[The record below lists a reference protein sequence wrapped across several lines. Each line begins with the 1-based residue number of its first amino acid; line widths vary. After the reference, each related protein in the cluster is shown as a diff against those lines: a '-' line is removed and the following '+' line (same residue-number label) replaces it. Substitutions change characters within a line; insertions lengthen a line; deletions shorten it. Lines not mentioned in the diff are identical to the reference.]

1 MIDKFFDSLQLDKQ
15 NDPISANIPFGQL
28 MATVN
33 TNQRWIYKGSLTIP
47 PCTKTVMF
55 NVLSTVYPIKE
66 RHLKLFRQ
74 QLARNGLEKTGNW
87 RLVQPINDQDVHY
100 LIDYE
105 PMDPHSNSVQI
116 TLMILTVCV
125 VLLIA
130 LVVTF
135 ILKQSSV

>member
-1 MIDKFFDSLQLDKQ
+1 MIDKFFDSLHLDKQ

-87 RLVQPINDQDVHY
+87 R
-100 LIDYE
+100 
-105 PMDPHSNSVQI
+105 
-116 TLMILTVCV
+116 
-125 VLLIA
+125 
-130 LVVTF
+130 
-135 ILKQSSV
+135 